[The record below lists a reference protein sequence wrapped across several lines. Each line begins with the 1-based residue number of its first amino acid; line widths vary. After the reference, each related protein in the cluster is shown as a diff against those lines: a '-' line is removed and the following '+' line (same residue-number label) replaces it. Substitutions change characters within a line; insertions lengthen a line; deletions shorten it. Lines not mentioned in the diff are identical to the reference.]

1 MNFPQLYVNAWPIQV
16 SCTKLGKS
24 IFVPFLFSTIRPPK
38 TCFLIQP
45 NKMILSPMLDGLISP
60 ITAGHLEKICR
71 KALLSVSGVCVF
83 PSHLLVNFQES
94 AIKVI
99 GWEVTVSW
107 ITTLTLASLIILSS
121 SAKGYAHPCGFKPQW
136 FTFTKA
142 LSPSRCCLP
151 SVCAHVVWPALAPRT
166 FGQSFAGLLRG
177 IIHLWGTLVVLE

>member
-1 MNFPQLYVNAWPIQV
+1 M
-16 SCTKLGKS
+16 
-24 IFVPFLFSTIRPPK
+24 
-38 TCFLIQP
+38 CFLIQP
-45 NKMILSPMLDGLISP
+45 NKMILSPLLDGLISL
-60 ITAGHLEKICR
+60 ITAGHLEKICK
-71 KALLSVSGVCVF
+71 KAFLFFSFVF
-83 PSHLLVNFQES
+83 PSHFLVNFQES

-99 GWEVTVSW
+99 WWEVAVSW

-151 SVCAHVVWPALAPRT
+151 SVCAHVVWPAFALRT
-166 FGQSFAGLLRG
+166 VGQSFAGLLQG